1 MAVKEHHVSP
11 SASGGWEIRKSG
23 SAQTVAHTNSRTEA
37 VKIGKVISRRSGST
51 LKIHDTDRKSQG
63 K

>member
-11 SASGGWEIRKSG
+11 SASGGWKIQKSG
-23 SAQTVAHTNSRTEA
+23 STRASAHTVSKVEA
-37 VKIGKVISRRSGST
+37 VRIGKVISQRSGST
-51 LKIHDTDRKSQG
+51 LKIHESEEKLQG